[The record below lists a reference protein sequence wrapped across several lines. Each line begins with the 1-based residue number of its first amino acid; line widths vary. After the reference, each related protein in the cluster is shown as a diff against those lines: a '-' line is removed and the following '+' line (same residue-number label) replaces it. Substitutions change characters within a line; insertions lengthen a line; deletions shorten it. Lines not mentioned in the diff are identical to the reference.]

1 MRKEK
6 SPVYGRRKRGGGL
19 RSFFV
24 VLLGSAAIALA
35 GAGVWQLLDPVDYQP
50 PLEPLTSRTMEES
63 SSQPEEQPPEEESS
77 PASQPEEEAE
87 SAASGP
93 EVQEGEWLASEYFDD
108 ALFIGDSITE
118 GIRLYDVM
126 SNVTV
131 LATFSARVREMQRPS
146 QPR

>member
-63 SSQPEEQPPEEESS
+63 SSQPGAGEGSSQAGEEDPPSS
-77 PASQPEEEAE
+77 SAPEGPYY
-87 SAASGP
+87 SG
-93 EVQEGEWLASEYFDD
+93 G
-108 ALFIGDSITE
+108 
-118 GIRLYDVM
+118 
-126 SNVTV
+126 
-131 LATFSARVREMQRPS
+131 
-146 QPR
+146 